1 MLQRELRAARRRAH
15 IAAAG
20 ALRAPL
26 SLIDGCF
33 LGPFQRKGESVV
45 RIRKTAGKSWGF
57 VGMAALAACA
67 SAGGAQADAA
77 GKASPYLSAFES
89 AAGGKSSSLSVDGR
103 LGGFVLGANKLVFV
117 DKASQ
122 KLWLVTTKDGCDQ
135 PFITDDGSVVTQDA
149 QGHGETCHFKSI
161 QPVNRE
167 KLSRILAS
175 RANGADVFSTLPLL
189 GPPPHDTSMNHMSN
203 TASNSG
209 NGVK

>member
-1 MLQRELRAARRRAH
+1 MRV
-15 IAAAG
+15 
-20 ALRAPL
+20 
-26 SLIDGCF
+26 S
-33 LGPFQRKGESVV
+33 
-45 RIRKTAGKSWGF
+45 KTAGKSRGLI
-57 VGMAALAACA
+57 GMAALAACVA
-67 SAGGAQADAA
+67 AGAAQADAA
-77 GKASPYLSAFES
+77 EKASPYLSAFES

-103 LGGFVLGANKLVFV
+103 LGGFVLGPNKLVFV

-149 QGHGETCHFKSI
+149 QGQGETCHFKSI

-175 RANGADVFSTLPLL
+175 RANGADIFSTLPLL

-203 TASNSG
+203 VTSNSS